1 MDARSSA
8 YRSVASTTCWC
19 LCTSRLFIVLVLT
32 AWSCASAQP
41 SARVEA
47 VQAAHHYSILQEFWR
62 AFGVDL
68 GQQYMTGSWGGLR
81 DRLANAGL
89 TATMTYTTD
98 LLGNPIGGRQHGFRY
113 TGEFGIDLVFDLE
126 KGLGW
131 KGLLLDV
138 SGVWRSGSN
147 LSARD
152 IGNTFNASNIFGG
165 ETVRLYAIALEQS
178 LFDDRLDIRV
188 GRFGAGDEFM
198 SSPLYANF
206 VNAAFN
212 INPGSI
218 PINIPSFPTSPI
230 ATWGLQFK
238 ALPLEQLSIMGGVYD
253 SDVALV
259 RNRTHGVD
267 FGISGDAGA
276 FVIGEIGYHRNQGQA
291 AAGNPG
297 NFKIGGYYDTNAYQ
311 NLSNP
316 TQAEIRGNYG
326 IYLLLDQMAYREGG
340 PESKQG
346 LTPFAVVT
354 VAPSDRN
361 AFPFFCSIGL
371 VYQGLIPRRDR
382 DTMAVGLA
390 YGKFSGA
397 LKGQDFEMIL
407 EWTYAVALA
416 PWLTLQ
422 PDMQYVFKPGGTGD
436 IPNAFVLGIQISL
449 SL

>member
-1 MDARSSA
+1 
-8 YRSVASTTCWC
+8 
-19 LCTSRLFIVLVLT
+19 
-32 AWSCASAQP
+32 
-41 SARVEA
+41 
-47 VQAAHHYSILQEFWR
+47 
-62 AFGVDL
+62 
-68 GQQYMTGSWGGLR
+68 MTGSWGGLR
-81 DRLANAGL
+81 DQLSNAGL

-98 LLGNPIGGRQHGFRY
+98 LLGNPIGGMQHGFRY
-113 TGEFGIDLVFDLE
+113 TGEFGLDLVFDLE
-126 KGLGW
+126 KGLGLR
-131 KGLLLDV
+131 GLLFDM

-188 GRFGAGDEFM
+188 GRLGAGDDFLA
-198 SSPLYANF
+198 SPLYTNF

-212 INPGSI
+212 NNPGSI
-218 PINIPSFPTSPI
+218 LINIPSFSSYPV
-230 ATWGLQFK
+230 ATWGLRVK
-238 ALPLEQLSIMGGVYD
+238 ALPIEQLYLMGGVYY
-253 SDVALV
+253 SDAALARV
-259 RNRTHGVD
+259 NAHGLD
-267 FGISGDAGA
+267 FGIRGDAGA

-311 NLSNP
+311 ALSNP
-316 TQAEIRGNYG
+316 TQAKIRGNYG
-326 IYLLLDQMAYREGG
+326 VYLLLDQMVYREDG

-361 AFPFFCSIGL
+361 TFPFFCSIGL

-382 DTMAVGLA
+382 DTTAVGLA
-390 YGKFSGA
+390 YGKFSRA

-422 PDMQYVFKPGGTGD
+422 PDMQYIFKPGGTGD

>member
-1 MDARSSA
+1 
-8 YRSVASTTCWC
+8 
-19 LCTSRLFIVLVLT
+19 
-32 AWSCASAQP
+32 
-41 SARVEA
+41 
-47 VQAAHHYSILQEFWR
+47 
-62 AFGVDL
+62 
-68 GQQYMTGSWGGLR
+68 
-81 DRLANAGL
+81 
-89 TATMTYTTD
+89 MTYTTD
-98 LLGNPIGGRQHGFRY
+98 LLSNPIGGRQHGFRY
-113 TGEFGIDLVFDLE
+113 TGEFGLNLVFDLE

-131 KGLLLDV
+131 KRLRLDV

-152 IGNTFNASNIFGG
+152 IGNTFNASNIFSG
-165 ETVRLYAIALEQS
+165 EALRLYTMALEQS
-178 LFDDRLDIRV
+178 LYDDRVAIRV
-188 GRFGAGDEFM
+188 GRLGAGDEFL
-198 SSPLYANF
+198 SSPLYTNF

-212 INPGSI
+212 SNPGSI
-218 PINIPSFPTSPI
+218 PINIPSFPFYPI
-230 ATWGLQFK
+230 ATWGLQVK
-238 ALPLEQLSIMGGVYD
+238 ALPLEQLSIMAGVYD
-253 SDVALV
+253 SDVALA

-276 FVIGEIGYHRNQGQA
+276 FVIGGIGYHRNQGQA

-311 NLSNP
+311 ALSNP
-316 TQAEIRGNYG
+316 TQAKIRGNYG
-326 IYLLLDQMAYREGG
+326 VYLLLDQMVYREDG

-346 LTPFAVVT
+346 LIPFAVVT

-361 AFPFFCSIGL
+361 TFPFFCSIGL
-371 VYQGLIPRRDR
+371 VYQGLIPRRDC
-382 DTMAVGLA
+382 DTTAVGLA
-390 YGKFSGA
+390 YGKFSRA

-407 EWTYAVALA
+407 EWAYAVALA